1 MSAASYVA
9 SATTSRGLLAGDP
22 QRVLLTLCV
31 GGGHSTSAPRDP
43 HRHRMNGPR
52 TLREQLMSCMVTLQT
67 AREAAGAANLDD
79 DGSGSDTGSD
89 DGEAPE
95 DGAGVPHL
103 SLILRVL
110 RRSAKTAQLYLVRG
124 ATARKR

>member
-1 MSAASYVA
+1 
-9 SATTSRGLLAGDP
+9 
-22 QRVLLTLCV
+22 
-31 GGGHSTSAPRDP
+31 
-43 HRHRMNGPR
+43 MNGPR

-124 ATARKR
+124 GTARKWQHDCTGHRITQCTLRCGSWVARFF